1 MNTTV
6 RSENISEVD
15 EVIIQIKHFIQVL
28 TISMKTK
35 KQLYDRE
42 SAVTE
47 SFSKIC

>member
-15 EVIIQIKHFIQVL
+15 EVIVQIKHFFQVL
-28 TISMKTK
+28 TISTKTK

-42 SAVTE
+42 SGVTE